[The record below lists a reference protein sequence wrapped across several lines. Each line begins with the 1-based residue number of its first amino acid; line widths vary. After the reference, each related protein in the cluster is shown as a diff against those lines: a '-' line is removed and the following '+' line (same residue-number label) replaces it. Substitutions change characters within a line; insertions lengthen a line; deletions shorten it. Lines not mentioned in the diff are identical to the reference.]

1 MKTQSS
7 YRWCEWA
14 MWAALACFL
23 AVCVFFQIHNAQWL
37 MGDEAI
43 VFSHT
48 GVGKAFSF
56 RGFEGMITSYGRL
69 YPFAYTFY
77 NILLPFYDGYIPPS
91 AIYTL
96 QGISLSIFAVFFAL
110 VALRVLRDVASPW
123 KYAIVFFFTAI
134 CVFRVYTEFIT
145 CYTGMWIV
153 FLFLPIFL
161 FFTCRFME
169 SEHWGDGVIALLSI
183 TYIIYCY
190 ETIFVIPLTLGA
202 CELLFQYRKL
212 TPRKR
217 VFCLLLVGSGLLFLA
232 LYAILVL
239 PNAHNFYHHYGSTT
253 FLQNAIH
260 MFMAHK
266 LYWLASV
273 VLVIRFIEVVFK
285 KKPYSFF
292 DSLLL
297 ASFAYFLG
305 AAVLKLDYT
314 YYYNVGALVG
324 LAASLYHLKGWI
336 KPEWICLLMLAF
348 ALFYGRKMP
357 GVVRRFQKE
366 RTVVSS
372 QMNLLSDRLDK
383 QESIFWYEPMTD
395 ELTVEYLDFRESARM
410 TVEAYLGWLR
420 KGEVSLERRQSF
432 DGSDGIWL
440 VYSGKHGEIPKT
452 PEELAPYERVFATSL
467 IYGYQCE

>member
-1 MKTQSS
+1 MKTQLS
-7 YRWCEWA
+7 YKWCEWT
-14 MWAALACFL
+14 MWLALACFL
-23 AVCVFFQIHNAQWL
+23 AVCLFFQIHNAQWL

-43 VFSHT
+43 VISHT

-77 NILLPFYDGYIPPS
+77 NVLLPFYDGYIPPS
-91 AIYTL
+91 AVYTL
-96 QGISLSIFAVFFAL
+96 QGFSLSIFAIFFAL
-110 VALRVLRDVASPW
+110 LALRMLRDVTNPW
-123 KYAIVFFFTAI
+123 KYAIAFFFMAI

-153 FLFLPIFL
+153 FLFLPVFL
-161 FFTCRFME
+161 YFTFRFMG

-183 TYIIYCY
+183 TYVIYCY
-190 ETIFVIPLTLGA
+190 ETVFVIPLALGA
-202 CELLFQYRKL
+202 CELLFRYRKL

-217 VFCLLLVGSGLLFLA
+217 IFCLLLVGSGLLFLA

-239 PNAHNFYHHYGSTT
+239 PNANHFYHHYGSTT
-253 FLQNAIH
+253 FFQNAIH
-260 MFMAHK
+260 MFMANK
-266 LYWLASV
+266 LYWLASA
-273 VLVIRFIEVVFK
+273 VLFIRFIEVVFK

-305 AAVLKLDYT
+305 ATVLKLDYT

-324 LAASLYHLKGWI
+324 LTASLYHLKGWI
-336 KPEWICLLMLAF
+336 RLEWVCLLMLTF

-357 GVVRRFQKE
+357 GVVRRFQNE
-366 RTVVSS
+366 RTEVSS
-372 QMNLLSDRLDK
+372 QMNILSERLDR
-383 QESIFWYEPMTD
+383 QETLFWYEPTRD
-395 ELTVEYLDFRESARM
+395 ELTVDYLDFRESARM
-410 TVEAYLGWLR
+410 TVETYLGWMR
-420 KGEVSLERRQSF
+420 KGEVSLERKQSF
-432 DGSDGIWL
+432 DGSNGIWL

-452 PEELAPYERVFATSL
+452 PEELAQYERIFATSL

>member
-1 MKTQSS
+1 MEKRNRQGTKLL
-7 YRWCEWA
+7 YLWV
-14 MWAALACFL
+14 ALTCFL
-23 AVCVFFQIHNAQWL
+23 AVSVYFMVHNAQWL

-43 VFSHT
+43 VFSRT
-48 GVGKAFSF
+48 GMGKPFSF
-56 RGFEGMITSYGRL
+56 SGFDGMIESYGRL

-77 NILLPFYDGYIPPS
+77 NVLLLFTDGYVSPK
-91 AIYTL
+91 AVYVF
-96 QGISLSIFAVFFAL
+96 QGISLSVFAVFFAL
-110 VALRVLRDVASPW
+110 LALRLLRDKSNPW
-123 KYAIVFFFTAI
+123 KLATAFFFTAI

-153 FLFLPIFL
+153 FLFLPIFM

-190 ETIFVIPLTLGA
+190 ETIFLIPLALGMG
-202 CELLFQYRKL
+202 ELLFRYRKL
-212 TPRKR
+212 TSRKR
-217 VFCLLLVGSGLLFLA
+217 VFCLLLSGSGLLFLV

-239 PNAHNFYHHYGSTT
+239 PKAHQFYHHYGDTT
-253 FLQNAIH
+253 FLQNAFR
-260 MFMAHK
+260 MFFANK

-273 VLVIRFIEVVFK
+273 VLVVRFIEVVFK

-297 ASFAYFLG
+297 SSFAYFLG

-314 YYYNVGALVG
+314 YYYNVGALIG
-324 LAASLYHLKGWI
+324 LTASLYHLKGWLG
-336 KPEWICLLMLAF
+336 PEWLCILMVAF

-357 GVVRRFQKE
+357 RVIRRFQSE
-366 RTVVSS
+366 RTEVST
-372 QMNLLSDRLDK
+372 QMGILSTYLDK
-383 QESIFWYEPMTD
+383 QESVFWYEPMTD
-395 ELTVEYLDFRESARM
+395 DLKVDYLDFRESAKM
-410 TVEAYLGWLR
+410 TVEAYLGWMR
-420 KGEVSLERRQSF
+420 KGVVSLERKQSF

-452 PEELAPYERVFATSL
+452 PEELARYERVFATSL